1 MPTPLIEGKNI
12 GPVTAHEFASLGIFT
27 LEQLM
32 DLGWREACLLW
43 VERYPE
49 RINLNAFRSVIGAV
63 YNVSYN
69 QIPPQDDA
77 EAVLLVRH
85 LRHSRL
91 GADVRT
97 RG

>member
-1 MPTPLIEGKNI
+1 MPTSLIEARNI
-12 GPVTAHEFASLGIFT
+12 GPVTAREFASLGVFT

-49 RINLNAFRSVIGAV
+49 RINLNAFRSVIGAIH
-63 YNVSYN
+63 NVDYN
-69 QIPPQDDA
+69 QIPPQDDV
-77 EAVLLVRH
+77 EAVQLVPSLRGARH
-85 LRHSRL
+85 D
-91 GADVRT
+91 AAVWT